1 MAIFAYRLSREREKL
16 SQIEVLGKFA
26 GAVGNYNAHIVAYP
40 EVNWPQIAE
49 EFVTSLG
56 ISFNPYV
63 TQVLY

>member
-1 MAIFAYRLSREREKL
+1 MAIFAYRLSQERRNI

-26 GAVGNYNAHIVAYP
+26 GAVGNYNAHLAAYP
-40 EVNWPQIAE
+40 NINWPQVAE

-63 TQVLY
+63 PQVR